1 MISSSDAH
9 FEPVETTRIDA
20 AAPLPRSSAG
30 WDWEDLAR
38 PRPSDAVE
46 AEAAR
51 EARHAEELELT
62 FQHGYR
68 EGQMAT
74 RADLNRHIRTAIATA
89 SGAARALTDRRAAWE
104 ARLKDDLAALAVGIA
119 RQIVGREIATS
130 PDIVAELVQNAVETF
145 PTDHALR
152 VRVHPSDL
160 RTLTAALDGHEEHA
174 LAARTLRWTPDD
186 DVQPGGCVVEGPT
199 GIVDGRLDQAL
210 ERIYQ
215 KLTHG

>member
-1 MISSSDAH
+1 MISSSDAA
-9 FEPVETTRIDA
+9 FEPVETTRIEA
-20 AAPLPRSSAG
+20 AAPPPRPSGG
-30 WDWEDLAR
+30 WDWEELDR
-38 PRPSDAVE
+38 PRPSDVVE

-74 RADLNRHIRTAIATA
+74 RADLNRHVRTAISAA
-89 SGAARALTDRRAAWE
+89 SAAARALGDRRAAWE
-104 ARLKDDLAALAVGIA
+104 ARLGEDLAALAVGIA
-119 RQIVGREIATS
+119 RQIVGREITTS
-130 PDIVAELVQNAVETF
+130 PEIVAELVQSAVETF

-160 RTLTAALDGHEEHA
+160 RTLTAALDGHDEHA
-174 LAARTLRWTPDD
+174 LAARTLRWTPDE

-199 GIVDGRLDQAL
+199 GIVDGRVDQAL
-210 ERIYQ
+210 ERIYH